1 FGFITLLATMKKTR
15 RIRLVLMGVLE
26 EYRRQGIEIALYTH
40 VIEEGLRR
48 GVDEVEMS
56 MIVESN
62 EPMISSL
69 EHMPVERYR
78 TWRIYRKDLSE

>member
-1 FGFITLLATMKKTR
+1 
-15 RIRLVLMGVLE
+15 MGVLE
-26 EYRRQGIEIALYTH
+26 EFRRQGIEVALYTH
-40 VIEEGLRR
+40 VIEEGLRF
-48 GVDEVEMS
+48 GVQEVEMS

-69 EHMPVERYR
+69 ERLPVERYR